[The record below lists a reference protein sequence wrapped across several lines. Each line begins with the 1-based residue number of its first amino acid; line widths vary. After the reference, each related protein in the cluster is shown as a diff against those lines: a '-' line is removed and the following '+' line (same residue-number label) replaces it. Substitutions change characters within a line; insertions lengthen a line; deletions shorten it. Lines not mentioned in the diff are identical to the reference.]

1 MAIEEPKL
9 SAILSI
15 PSIPLFSFF
24 VGKSAKIRVYPG
36 MKKRK
41 GNPNIIRIVLSIGIT
56 KRVSKIVVHTIH
68 RIISIGYLVNMIF
81 IVLLHMIE
89 IISDLYKI
97 RIKKIK
103 KNTKI
108 EKYNRFLRRIGKDSD
123 TNSYMTSN
131 PISIRI
137 KIASMLKSVIIVIKY
152 TIIVQAIIIDI
163 INKSEK

>member
-1 MAIEEPKL
+1 
-9 SAILSI
+9 
-15 PSIPLFSFF
+15 
-24 VGKSAKIRVYPG
+24 
-36 MKKRK
+36 
-41 GNPNIIRIVLSIGIT
+41 
-56 KRVSKIVVHTIH
+56 
-68 RIISIGYLVNMIF
+68 
-81 IVLLHMIE
+81 MIE

-108 EKYNRFLRRIGKDSD
+108 ERYNRFLRRIGKDSD

-152 TIIVQAIIIDI
+152 TIIVHAIIIDI